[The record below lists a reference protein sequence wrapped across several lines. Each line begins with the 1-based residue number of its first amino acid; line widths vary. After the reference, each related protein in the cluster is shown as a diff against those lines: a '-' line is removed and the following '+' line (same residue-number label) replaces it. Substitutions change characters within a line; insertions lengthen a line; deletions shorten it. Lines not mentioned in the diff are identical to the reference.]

1 MMLAYAAN
9 RPPAGKRQS
18 SPNAMLLVI
27 SAHVALLAV
36 VMSAKMDLPRRIQH
50 GPPLI
55 DITLSPPPPP
65 IHAAP
70 PRGTKTQQTATLV
83 DNPDQTIKL
92 PSVDP
97 TPYPINPNPPDAT
110 VIGGGGVATLPVIP
124 PPPVVAPI
132 RHDPRLLTP
141 MSELKPP
148 YPASKLAS
156 EEEATLKLRL
166 TIDDRGR
173 VIAVEPVG
181 HADREFLDA
190 ARRYLIAHWRYDP
203 ATEDGRPISTTT
215 VITLRFRL
223 DG

>member
-9 RPPAGKRQS
+9 RPLAGKRQS
-18 SPNAMLLVI
+18 SPNALLLIV
-27 SAHVALLAV
+27 SAHVALLAA

-55 DITLSPPPPP
+55 DIPLSPPPPP
-65 IHAAP
+65 IHTPP
-70 PRGTKTQQTATLV
+70 PRGTQPQQTTTRF
-83 DNPDQTIKL
+83 DNPDQTIKV

-97 TPYPINPNPPDAT
+97 TPSTDPNPPDAA

-173 VIAVEPVG
+173 VVAVEPVG
-181 HADREFLDA
+181 YADREFLDA
-190 ARRYLIAHWRYDP
+190 ARRYIIAHWRYDP
-203 ATEDGRPISTTT
+203 ATEDGRPIATTT
-215 VITLRFRL
+215 VITLRFQL